1 MDAELFDALEGKV
14 EFLLREFSLMK
25 QENALLKEENQRL
38 LTERDVFKSRID
50 AILKKMEGV

>member
-14 EFLLREFSLMK
+14 EFLLREFSSMK

-50 AILKKMEGV
+50 AILKKMEEV

>member
-1 MDAELFDALEGKV
+1 MDAELFDALEGKI
-14 EFLLREFSLMK
+14 EFLLREFSSMK

-38 LTERDVFKSRID
+38 LSERDVFKSRID

>member
-1 MDAELFDALEGKV
+1 MDAELFDALEGKI
-14 EFLLREFSLMK
+14 EILLKEFSSMK

-38 LTERDVFKSRID
+38 LAERDVFKSRID

>member
-14 EFLLREFSLMK
+14 EFLLREFSSMK

>member
-14 EFLLREFSLMK
+14 EILLREFSSTK

-38 LTERDVFKSRID
+38 LAERDVFKSRID

>member
-14 EFLLREFSLMK
+14 ESLLREFTSIK
-25 QENALLKEENQRL
+25 QENALLKEENQQL
-38 LTERDVFKSRID
+38 LKEREVFKSRID

>member
-1 MDAELFDALEGKV
+1 MDAELFDVLEGKV
-14 EFLLREFSLMK
+14 EILLKEFSSMK

>member
-14 EFLLREFSLMK
+14 ESLLREFTSIK
-25 QENALLKEENQRL
+25 QENALLKEEHQQL
-38 LTERDVFKSRID
+38 LKEHEVFKSRID

>member
-14 EFLLREFSLMK
+14 EFLLREFSSIK
-25 QENALLKEENQRL
+25 RENALLLEENQKL
-38 LTERDVFKSRID
+38 LAEREVFKSRID

>member
-14 EFLLREFSLMK
+14 EILLKEFSSMK

-38 LTERDVFKSRID
+38 LSERDVFKSRID

>member
-14 EFLLREFSLMK
+14 EFLLREFSSMK

-38 LTERDVFKSRID
+38 LAERDVFKSRID

>member
-1 MDAELFDALEGKV
+1 MDAELFDALEGKIEILLK
-14 EFLLREFSLMK
+14 EFFSMK